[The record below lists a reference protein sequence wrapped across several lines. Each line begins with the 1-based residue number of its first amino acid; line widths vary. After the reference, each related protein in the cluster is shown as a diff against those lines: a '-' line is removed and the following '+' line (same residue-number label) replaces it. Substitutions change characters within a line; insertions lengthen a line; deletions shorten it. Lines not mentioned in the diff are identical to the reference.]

1 MVTECQ
7 HSYRHSVG
15 NYSRRFF
22 MFLALRELRFA
33 RGRFALMGVVIA
45 LISVLVVLLS
55 GLSSG
60 LVNDGVSGL
69 KAMPATAF
77 AFDEGTMKDN
87 AFSRSV
93 VDDDQ
98 LEAWQDAD
106 GIAAA
111 EPMGV
116 NIVNGVT
123 DDGTQIDLTLF
134 GVQTDGFLAPAV
146 SSGESLGALDGIVVS
161 EPLREQGVEIGT
173 VITLDRLD
181 VELTVVGFTE
191 GQATFGHVD
200 VAYLPIET
208 WRLMASGLSAPG
220 APTSAQVD
228 AMDFSYASVVALLA
242 EDGAKPDFEAIDAD
256 AATTTMTLTES
267 FNASPGYEAETM
279 TLSMIQVF
287 LYAIC
292 ALVVGAF
299 FTVWTIQRSHDI
311 AVLRAVGASSRY
323 LLRDSLMQ
331 AAILLVGFTA
341 LGVAAGVGMG
351 AAMPDAMP
359 FDLEVA
365 PIAVASGLT
374 IVLGLLGAAVAV
386 LRIVRIDPLRALGGQ
401 R

>member
-1 MVTECQ
+1 
-7 HSYRHSVG
+7 
-15 NYSRRFF
+15 

-69 KAMPATAF
+69 KALPASAF

-93 VDDDQ
+93 VDDAQ
-98 LEAWQDAD
+98 LATWRAAE

-123 DDGTQIDLTLF
+123 DDGKQIDLTLF
-134 GVQTDGFLAPAV
+134 GVEPAGFVSPET
-146 SSGESLGALDGIVVS
+146 SSGAGLGTADGIVVS
-161 EPLREQGVEIGT
+161 EPLRDQGVEIGT
-173 VITLDRLD
+173 VVTLDRLD
-181 VELTVVGFTE
+181 VALTVVGFTQ

-200 VAYLPIET
+200 VAYLPIGT
-208 WRLMASGLSAPG
+208 WQLMAAGMATPG
-220 APTSAQVD
+220 APTPTQV
-228 AMDFSYASVVALLA
+228 AALDFPYSSVIALLV
-242 EDGAKPDFEAIDAD
+242 EDGTNPDLAAIDTD
-256 AATTTMTLTES
+256 AHTMTMSLTES
-267 FNASPGYEAETM
+267 FNASPGYEAETL
-279 TLSMIQVF
+279 TLSMIQFF

-292 ALVVGAF
+292 GLVVGAF
-299 FTVWTIQRSHDI
+299 FTVWTIQRTHDL
-311 AVLRAVGASSRY
+311 AVLRAIGASSRY
-323 LLRDSLMQ
+323 LLRDSLAQ
-331 AAILLVGFTA
+331 AAILLISFTA
-341 LGVAAGVGMG
+341 LGVAAGIGMG

-359 FDLEVA
+359 FDLEFA
-365 PIAVASGLT
+365 PIATATGLT
-374 IVLGLLGAAVAV
+374 IILGLIGAAIAV
-386 LRIVRIDPLRALGGQ
+386 LRITRIDPLHALGGQ